1 MSSGLTDDA
10 LLEAQILVDPVY
22 FAEIYL
28 RSPSNPKEPLVLREY
43 QKTILRDSKQKKL
56 LRLGR
61 RTGKTVT
68 LAIEA
73 IWKAFTHS
81 NREILLTAG
90 YDSQIATL
98 FNLINRMVSD
108 SGEIFRSVARTR
120 MRPWEI
126 EFKNGSIIM
135 GYVANN
141 AIRGKCLP
149 ANSIVVMEDG
159 NLKHIKE
166 LEVGD
171 KVLSIDTETEK
182 GDRVSGEVTEIHD
195 NGIQDIYAL
204 KTTSERVLH
213 LTDNHKVYAIYRG
226 WTEAKDLRTQEDFDS
241 KSDFVSIIHPDGRSY
256 WSRAKTLTKIGKAKT
271 YDITVEAIHNFVAFN
286 EDEES
291 EGSVAVGINVTSGH
305 KITGSHTGGFLVHN
319 SASDLYIDEVDS
331 IPNEALIEAVMPI
344 ATTFKHTTVT
354 VSGTP
359 TGKREYFY
367 QVSRNL
373 EQMGFN
379 EFHYPS
385 FHSPEWSTELEAQI
399 RLVTTDLQYEHEYLA
414 EFGSSA
420 EGVFKNQYTDA
431 NLYVYSYKSLK
442 YNPNNYYILG
452 VDWNESMHG
461 VQAVILEYMTDPEML
476 LPYNDGQW
484 KLSEG
489 ETINEIEKSNVLRV
503 FYADKIDPKD
513 YTNVGSVEFII
524 KLMKKIPFSLM
535 AFDRGHGEANYELLR
550 LSLKRG
556 EGPMGTKCL
565 GMRHFLDNMMS
576 VDMGGTTEVIDKV
589 TGIST
594 KALTK
599 NVMVKNSQLMNEMGQ
614 LVLPAVDRKGTP
626 VEMEEVQ
633 LIGQMRGYVVAKYG
647 KHGEVYESTV
657 RDGLDHRLDAMML
670 GIYAYT
676 MNTSEFFK
684 RDSDLVAE
692 NVEGFEP
699 VSFIRPGWRS
709 NFKENIVPLI
719 RQVDGSIVYD
729 HGQWGGVGEPPE
741 YVRGKD
747 GKPVRHGA
755 ESMGISSKF
764 KHSPRSNK
772 RSTRRRF

>member
-1 MSSGLTDDA
+1 MSNNVDELI
-10 LLEAQILVDPVY
+10 EAQILSDPVY

-28 RSPSNPKEPLVLREY
+28 RSPSNPKEPLVLRPY
-43 QKTILRDSKQKKL
+43 QKKILRDKAQKKL

-73 IWKAFTHS
+73 IWKAFTNS

-98 FNLINRMVSD
+98 FNLINRMVAD
-108 SGEIFRSVARTR
+108 SGEIGQSVARTR

-126 EFKNGSIIM
+126 EFKNGSVIM

-149 ANSIVVMEDG
+149 GTSIVVMADG
-159 NLKHIKE
+159 ALKHIKE

-171 KVLSIDTETEK
+171 KVLSIDTETEQ
-182 GDRVSGEVTEIHD
+182 GDRVEGEVTAIHN
-195 NGIQDIYAL
+195 NGIKDIYAL
-204 KTTSERVLH
+204 KTTSDRIIH
-213 LTDNHKVYAIYRG
+213 LTENHKVYAFYKG
-226 WTEAKDLRTQEDFDS
+226 WVEVKDIQTQEKFDS
-241 KSDFVSIIHPDGRSY
+241 KSDFVSIIHPDGKSY
-256 WSRAKTLTKIGKAKT
+256 WARAKTLAKVGKAKT
-271 YDITVEAIHNFVAFN
+271 YDITVDPTHNFVAFN
-286 EDEES
+286 EDPDS
-291 EGSVAVGINVTSGH
+291 HGSVAVGINVTSGH
-305 KITGSHTGGFLVHN
+305 TITGSHTGGFLVHN

-344 ATTFKHTTVT
+344 ATTFKHTTMT

-385 FHSPEWSTELEAQI
+385 FHSPEWTEELEAQI
-399 RLVTTDLQYEHEYLA
+399 RLVTSDLQYEHEYLA

-420 EGVFKNQYTDA
+420 EGVFKNKFIDE
-431 NLYVYSYKSLK
+431 NLYVYSYESLK

-461 VQAVILEYMTDPEML
+461 VQAVILEYMSEPEML

-484 KLSEG
+484 KLPNG
-489 ETINEIEKSNVLRV
+489 DTINKVKRSNALRV

-524 KLMKKIPFSLM
+524 KLMKKIPFSLLS
-535 AFDRGHGEANYELLR
+535 FDRGHGEANYELLR
-550 LSLKRG
+550 LSLKKG
-556 EGPMGTKCL
+556 EGPLGTKCK
-565 GMRHFLDNMMS
+565 GMAHFLDNMMS
-576 VDMGGTTEVIDKV
+576 VEMGGTTEVIDKV
-589 TGIST
+589 TGQST
-594 KALTK
+594 KAPTK
-599 NVMVKNSQLMNEMGQ
+599 NVMVKNSQLLNETGQ
-614 LVLPAVDRKGTP
+614 LILPAVNLKGIP
-626 VEMEEVQ
+626 VELEEVQ
-633 LIGQMRGYVVAKYG
+633 LVGQMRGYVVAKYG

-676 MNTSEFFK
+676 MNTSDFFK
-684 RDSDLVAE
+684 RESDLIAE
-692 NVEGFEP
+692 NVDGFEP
-699 VSFIRPGWRS
+699 AMYIRPGWRS
-709 NFKENIVPLI
+709 NFKENIAPHIKNVN
-719 RQVDGSIVYD
+719 GAIVYD
-729 HGQWGGVGEPPE
+729 HGHWGSAGEPPE
-741 YVRGKD
+741 YTKE
-747 GKPVRHGA
+747 
-755 ESMGISSKF
+755 ESIGISSKF